1 MRGVRNPLPF
11 THPLLRKTVVR
22 LLLTTVPP
30 LSLAACGLGS
40 DCDWEETVGSVYL
53 EVNHSDGRQPT
64 DDTCMELCRERGF
77 DPTSCDAFTSVY
89 REPDGTSRVVHKTQ
103 CRYVSGGRCSN
114 APSGCTGPNGC
125 NDGRAPEGL
134 KPGRVEATCALGALF
149 AQMAWLEAAS
159 VPAFLRLA
167 DELKAH
173 GAPEAL
179 VRAARRSAGDEVRHT
194 RAIGALARRHGAA
207 VPQVELEPFSER
219 SLEAMVLE
227 NAREGCVRETY
238 GAVVAGW
245 QARNAK
251 DEQVRVELARIAEDE
266 LRHAELAWAV
276 DAWAAERLSPEAR
289 QRVHAARLE
298 AYRELEQ
305 LVAKEER
312 EDVLIQ
318 DAGLPPRDAA
328 LRLLQGLHVLVA

>member
-1 MRGVRNPLPF
+1 MRRVRNPLPF
-11 THPLLRKTVVR
+11 THPLLRKTVTR

-30 LSLAACGLGS
+30 LSLAACGLGDDEYECNRVES
-40 DCDWEETVGSVYL
+40 IQAVYVEGNL
-53 EVNHSDGRQPT
+53 PDGRQPT
-64 DDTCMELCRERGF
+64 DSNCMELCRPRVHSPVG
-77 DPTSCDAFTSVY
+77 CDAYSTTV
-89 REPDGTSRVVHKTQ
+89 RDPDGSIREVHTTQ
-103 CRYVSGGRCSN
+103 CTYSSL
-114 APSGCTGPNGC
+114 SGCN

-134 KPGRVEATCALGALF
+134 KPGQVEAGCALGALF

-194 RAIGALARRHGAA
+194 RAIEALARRHGAA

-227 NAREGCVRETY
+227 NAREGCIRETY

-245 QARNAK
+245 QAHNAR

-276 DAWAAERLSPEAR
+276 DAWAAERLSPEAL

-298 AYRELEQ
+298 AYRELERA
-305 LVAKEER
+305 VAKAER
-312 EDVLIQ
+312 EDVLVQ
-318 DAGLPPRDAA
+318 GAGLPPRDAA
-328 LRLLQGLHVLVA
+328 LRLLQGLQVLVA